1 MIDEKQVNKILI
13 EDEAERMG
21 YLMPCYA
28 FIDVDE
34 QEQLAKI
41 DDELAEVRKAWND
54 YERDLTEKA
63 RMELLMECADV
74 QEAIETLMM
83 QIGADDQERWEA
95 RRKVW
100 EKNNARGYYDIDRA
114 IGGRDDEAGD

>member
-1 MIDEKQVNKILI
+1 MIDEKRVNEMLI

-34 QEQLAKI
+34 QVQLDKI
-41 DDELAEVRKAWND
+41 DDELAEVYKAWND

-63 RMELLMECADV
+63 REALLMECADV
-74 QEAIETLMM
+74 QVAIETLMM
-83 QIGADDQERWEA
+83 QIGADDHERWAA

-100 EKNNARGYYDIDRA
+100 EKNNARGYYGVR
-114 IGGRDDEAGD
+114 G